1 MTIDLLEEKPVPKFV
16 YRQFILIFLISM
28 VVAADGPVFAG
39 SSVASNGTSAQA
51 QVNFKIII
59 LPNLALQ
66 VKTASAD
73 NMLASRINNESGNA
87 TLPDINDK
95 TVNVTASANMSRH
108 GVLNVSSNLLSI
120 GNSPTSVKRAG
131 HGAIES
137 LPQPYT
143 SNGQYRL
150 EYAPAK
156 HTRFPSPGDSPTII
170 LCVP

>member
-1 MTIDLLEEKPVPKFV
+1 MPKFV
-16 YRQFILIFLISM
+16 YRQFILIFLLSM
-28 VVAADGPVFAG
+28 AIAADGPVFAG

-73 NMLASRINNESGNA
+73 NMLASRTNNESGDA
-87 TLPDINDK
+87 TLLDVNDK
-95 TVNVTASANMSRH
+95 TVNVTASANMTRH

-120 GNSPTSVKRAG
+120 GNSPTSVKGAG
-131 HGAIES
+131 HSAIES
-137 LPQPYT
+137 LPQPYI

-150 EYAPAK
+150 EYTPAE
-156 HTRFPSPGDSPTII
+156 HTPFPSQNGSPTII
-170 LCVP
+170 LCAP